1 VSLSDDMELVL
12 PIPPAAGYEPGDDVT
27 GLLKYDI
34 TSPEETILD
43 VRLDFDGRAVTTPL
57 KLKYEAHRSVVTLV
71 EQSRTLFHGPS
82 TLKRQLLAWPF
93 TFTIPTSA
101 TVEGSKVP
109 LPPSMDH
116 RFRDGILVNV
126 RYSIT
131 ATVWSDSDP
140 DCGRQQKRVLTVR
153 PSTALTTLRRRSY
166 TLSFPTIMFQTHPE
180 PEASW
185 SRLWGVFSCSEVD
198 SSALQ
203 KQQALHLDLTLPST
217 LLFDQQESVTCRL
230 SGSTASENVFLSDP
244 RFVIETLEFVLRS
257 SLKWQDALQLQ
268 RRIGTTTRRPG
279 TEIHADGQAVSLAE
293 SFGLRDLV
301 HHHRETAHPLL
312 QSYDSVVP
320 EVSSRFRLTATVVL
334 KHEASGRILVSS
346 ASVPVEVHGATAADR
361 LFPPAYSCHESVEE
375 TGGPPPYA

>member
-1 VSLSDDMELVL
+1 MELVL
-12 PIPPAAGYEPGDDVT
+12 PTSPAAGYKPGDDVT

-34 TSPEETILD
+34 TSPEETIRD
-43 VRLDFDGRAVTTPL
+43 VRLDFDGRVATNPF
-57 KLKYEAHRSVVTLV
+57 KLKYEAHRSIVTLV
-71 EQSRTLFHGPS
+71 EQSQILFHGPS
-82 TLKRQLLAWPF
+82 PLKRQLLAWPF
-93 TFTIPTSA
+93 TFTIPTST
-101 TVEGSKVP
+101 TVEGCEVP

-116 RFRDGILVNV
+116 RFREGILVNV

-153 PSTALTTLRRRSY
+153 PPTALKTLRCRSY
-166 TLSFPTIMFQTHPE
+166 TLSFPTITFQAHPE

-198 SSALQ
+198 SSALR
-203 KQQALHLDLTLPST
+203 QQALHLGLTLPAT

-230 SGSTASENVFLSDP
+230 SGSTASENVLSDP

-257 SLKWQDALQLQ
+257 NLKWQDALQLQ
-268 RRIGTTTRRPG
+268 RHIGTTIRRPG
-279 TEIHADGQAVSLAE
+279 TEVHADGQPVSLEE

-301 HHHRETAHPLL
+301 HHHRETALSLL

-320 EVSSRFRLTATVVL
+320 EVSLRFRLTATVVL

-346 ASVPVEVHGATAADR
+346 ASVPVEVHGATAANS
-361 LFPPAYSCHESVEE
+361 LFPPAYSCHETVEE
-375 TGGPPPYA
+375 MAPPPYA